1 MILNDWQSRLG
12 DAPPPPPPPP
22 PPGPGTYLCYSVITS
37 GSSIIT
43 GVSVLWC
50 IGAHCCKKI
59 PKWVDAMV
67 LRSLRCFALNRRA
80 TAAGRYATA
89 GFGRSSCNRQWDA
102 ATDIHDA
109 QTYMTH
115 RHTLRSFRFFLTSQV
130 HHHHRRACYH
140 HHHHQVGRSYTYILF
155 PYRCMVYIRYNWRK
169 YTEVAAILVLKH
181 TCVCRDLSSGP
192 PPPPPWKEVRK
203 LFWWKQLSRVG
214 AWQFVLIL
222 PWT

>member
-1 MILNDWQSRLG
+1 MLRLHHRRHRHPAQARTFVIRLSLAVVQSSRALAYCDALARIAVRKFLNESTQWFYALCVASLSTG
-12 DAPPPPPPPP
+12 APPPP
-22 PPGPGTYLCYSVITS
+22 
-37 GSSIIT
+37 
-43 GVSVLWC
+43 
-50 IGAHCCKKI
+50 
-59 PKWVDAMV
+59 
-67 LRSLRCFALNRRA
+67 
-80 TAAGRYATA
+80 AGMPLL
-89 GFGRSSCNRQWDA
+89 GLGDPL
-102 ATDIHDA
+102 ATDNEMRP

-203 LFWWKQLSRVG
+203 LFWWKQLSHVG